1 MDISIKKK
9 TALMNGA
16 EPTNEGCLS
25 KKEQPEQRPCRKIE
39 NDKSVKLK
47 VM

>member
-1 MDISIKKK
+1 
-9 TALMNGA
+9 MNGA
-16 EPTNEGCLS
+16 EPTDEGWLS
-25 KKEQPEQRPCRKIE
+25 KKGQPEHRPCRKIE